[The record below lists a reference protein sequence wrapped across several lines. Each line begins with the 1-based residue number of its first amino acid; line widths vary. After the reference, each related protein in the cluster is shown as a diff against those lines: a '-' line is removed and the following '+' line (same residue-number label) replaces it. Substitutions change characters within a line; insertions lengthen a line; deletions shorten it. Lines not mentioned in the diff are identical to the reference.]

1 MKNSKKV
8 PSLDIVINAFNV
20 KPLVLDC
27 LASIYQQK
35 GKNDDWRVIVADM
48 ASKDGTVDAVRKKF
62 PQAIMLASK
71 KDLGFSKGNNFA
83 RKVVKAQN
91 VLFLNPDTKIVGK
104 VIQKTLG
111 ILEKREDLGAIG
123 CKVMLP
129 DSRLDYSCH
138 RGLPTIWNSF
148 CYFTKL
154 SKLFPKSK
162 YFSRYEATFLDPN
175 ESHEIDCITGAY
187 LMIRKKILDKI
198 DWWDEDYF
206 WNGEDIEMCY
216 QVKRLGYKI
225 WYEASETIIH
235 YKGSSSGLYTTAKL
249 KVPKEEKINR
259 AKDATR
265 SMRIF
270 IQKHFSELGP
280 APIVAIAWVG
290 AWILEKYR
298 LARIHLGLKYV

>member
-1 MKNSKKV
+1 MKKGDLIFSKNNSPCIFFEEISFGNIIFLKV
-8 PSLDIVINAFNV
+8 YDVKEKSMDLLDI
-20 KPLVLDC
+20 D
-27 LASIYQQK
+27 
-35 GKNDDWRVIVADM
+35 
-48 ASKDGTVDAVRKKF
+48 
-62 PQAIMLASK
+62 
-71 KDLGFSKGNNFA
+71 
-83 RKVVKAQN
+83 
-91 VLFLNPDTKIVGK
+91 
-104 VIQKTLG
+104 
-111 ILEKREDLGAIG
+111 
-123 CKVMLP
+123 
-129 DSRLDYSCH
+129 
-138 RGLPTIWNSF
+138 
-148 CYFTKL
+148 
-154 SKLFPKSK
+154 
-162 YFSRYEATFLDPN
+162 
-175 ESHEIDCITGAY
+175 
-187 LMIRKKILDKI
+187 LDKI